1 MNRPSKPVNTIN
13 TALLQYGRLVGTHNE
28 HEVMSRTERLIRII
42 ISWTLLLFAKSISL
56 ASPLFF
62 KKLIEAGSL
71 ADESLKT
78 SGSITSMIQTS
89 ALGLIIGYGSFKIA
103 AGFVQLLSELILNP
117 VTTFV
122 AEILPKEAFSAA
134 LWRAGKRINE
144 GKQKETSAFESKRV
158 KAIIAR
164 VNNLTPSRAK
174 NIIAK
179 EVVASSSSSSTTNE
193 IKGQITQACRSLDRG
208 MKASNQ
214 FLYRSVFNLLP
225 SFVESLC
232 ALFLI
237 FRSTSV
243 IVGTTAIVVAFTF
256 VAMTATIMHYRV
268 NIMRAQI
275 VEESKANGF
284 AEDALLLAETVAAF
298 GAMHIEESRY
308 ADALRSVSHTSLYM
322 RRSFSFLKVM
332 QAVVMGLGSGAL
344 IFAAWWSHHPDC
356 WVGLGL
362 TEGFTEEVRTIT
374 GTLIL
379 TQALFAQLCAP
390 LDHVGQHFR
399 DCVQAAEDMRELEVL
414 KRDCN
419 DLMVEQSTPKNIVQE
434 QPNDLPINPS
444 DNAITDSYTVVSSTR
459 FSHVITD
466 DKLKQNKYNTF
477 PILSQFPIVSD
488 CKLSL
493 DNLFFAYPTIGS
505 DSSSYKHSYTLKNV
519 SFSMPFGGYSIGIV
533 GPSGTVYIRS

>member
-1 MNRPSKPVNTIN
+1 MDRPSKPINTIN
-13 TALLQYGRLVGTHNE
+13 TALLQYGRLIGTNGE
-28 HEVMSRTERLIRII
+28 LEVMSRTERLVRII
-42 ISWTLLLFAKSISL
+42 ISWTLLLLAKSISL

-78 SGSITSMIQTS
+78 SGSIASLIQTS

-103 AGFVQLLSELILNP
+103 AGFVQLVSELILNP

-134 LWRAGKRINE
+134 LWRASKRINE
-144 GKQKETSAFESKRV
+144 GKQKGTSVFESKRV

-164 VNNLTPSRAK
+164 VNNFSPSRAK
-174 NIIAK
+174 NVSVK
-179 EVVASSSSSSTTNE
+179 EVVSTDE
-193 IKGQITQACRSLDRG
+193 IRGQISQACRSLDRG

-232 ALFLI
+232 ALILI
-237 FRSTSV
+237 FRSTSA
-243 IVGTTAIVVAFTF
+243 IVGFTAIIVAVTF
-256 VAMTATIMHYRV
+256 VAVTATIMHYRV

-298 GAMHIEESRY
+298 GAMQIEESRY

-332 QAVVMGLGSGAL
+332 QAIVMGLGSGAL

-356 WVGLGL
+356 WAGLSL
-362 TEGFTEEVRTIT
+362 TEGITEEVRTIT

-414 KRDCN
+414 KRDCI
-419 DLMVEQSTPKNIVQE
+419 DLKVEQSTPKNIVQE
-434 QPNDLPINPS
+434 QLHELPNAS
-444 DNAITDSYTVVSSTR
+444 VNATDSNTLVNNTKSNHILS
-459 FSHVITD
+459 D
-466 DKLKQNKYNTF
+466 DKLKQHKYNSF

-488 CKLSL
+488 CKLSVDDL
-493 DNLFFAYPTIGS
+493 CFAYPTIGD
-505 DSSSYKHSYTLKNV
+505 DSSSSKHGYTLKNV

-533 GPSGTVYIRS
+533 GPSG